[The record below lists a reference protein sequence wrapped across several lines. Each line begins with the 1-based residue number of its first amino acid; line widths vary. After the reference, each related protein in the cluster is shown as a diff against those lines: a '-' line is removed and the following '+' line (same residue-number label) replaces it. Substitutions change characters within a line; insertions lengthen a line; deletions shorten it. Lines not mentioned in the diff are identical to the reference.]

1 MDKETLSHYGWIVV
15 LILILS
21 VMLALATPFGGFVA
35 KGFKATYTGFDF
47 VGKKALEQV
56 DTDNT
61 TGEPSTPT
69 NPTDPSTPTGGEES
83 NPTGGGSEPS
93 NPTGEPSNPST
104 TEPTE
109 YTGTLTEIWSR
120 TYKNLLPA
128 GDNLGTG
135 IVRYN
140 KVITIDVYF
149 VETEKQITDIQKFN
163 EKATEEK
170 ITHIKMRGTLEITYT
185 AKFTS
190 SDGTTTLKIEQP
202 GESTLTQN
210 EASKTG
216 YTYILN

>member
-47 VGKKALEQV
+47 VENKAIKQV

-69 NPTDPSTPTGGEES
+69 NPTDPSTPTGGEE
-83 NPTGGGSEPS
+83 S

-128 GDNLGTG
+128 GDSLGTG

-163 EKATEEK
+163 EKAQEGK
-170 ITHIKMRGTLEITYT
+170 ITHIKMEGTLEITYT

-210 EASKTG
+210 GASKTG

>member
-83 NPTGGGSEPS
+83 NP
-93 NPTGEPSNPST
+93 ST

-163 EKATEEK
+163 EKATEGK

-210 EASKTG
+210 GASKTG